1 MWSWLLSQNPCKTG
15 NNGWLPE
22 ALYQLY
28 EFVVTGTGG
37 CPCCT
42 FFRGFGFGSIL
53 GVVAGVTGAWA
64 AAMGWVL

>member
-22 ALYQLY
+22 ALYRLY
-28 EFVVTGTGG
+28 DYANIGTGG

-42 FFRGFGFGSIL
+42 FYRGVGYGL
-53 GVVAGVTGAWA
+53 
-64 AAMGWVL
+64 AAMWLLTKVF

>member
-53 GVVAGVTGAWA
+53 GVVAGVAGAWA